1 MTSENP
7 DMIYPIAI
15 EDKELEMLII
25 VSIQVLKRGN
35 KKSVNEEVFNL
46 VEDSSV
52 IKKNVF
58 NNLLDILV

>member
-7 DMIYPIAI
+7 DILYLIAI

-46 VEDSSV
+46 VEDS
-52 IKKNVF
+52 KCHQEKC
-58 NNLLDILV
+58 L